1 MPIESVRMGKTD
13 RSKSSAA
20 VAARKLAPFELI
32 YWDGKLRAEYR
43 QEKLAE
49 YDCRWNDKEQRPQ
62 SIDKP
67 KHFETTF
74 SSRQRELFEVSWL
87 REPIEEIRA
96 ERKSAG
102 PVYSEQLKLPFSKAA

>member
-1 MPIESVRMGKTD
+1 MHDEW
-13 RSKSSAA
+13 SSRVLKNNCQVMQIFFDGFRRA
-20 VAARKLAPFELI
+20 VEI